1 VPIPNLLRVFKLDIK
16 PFSDYTLLPIYVRVA
31 DDLRAKLGHWPFDYG
46 AQLPGEIEL
55 AKAYNLSRGTIRA
68 ALDILAKEGLISR
81 QPGRGTLILF
91 PDAKDKARYRIAV
104 VWSIIRAVSSEM
116 FAGLE
121 SQVAEAG
128 CDLIFSTSEHE
139 PDKEAQIL
147 RRLLKSDID
156 GIVLYGTGDKSN
168 NGLLKAF
175 VEKGIPLILLDR
187 FVPELAEQVCWVT
200 SANQQGAYEVTRHLI
215 ELGHRRIAHIVW
227 TPDNEDI
234 NTLVERRAGYLQALS
249 EANLGLEP
257 VPVLSV
263 CGPAWYHANFAELFW
278 NFLDE
283 QRPTA
288 LFFNSDSAAFR
299 AIPYLEQHSTHVP
312 KDISVAGFDG
322 LRLPFDFKPLNLTT
336 VIQDFSRLGKE
347 AGRAVIEMIRHPKR
361 ESLHVR
367 VPVTLH
373 IGETSAPFIRRD
385 SSKGVRYLA
394 KGTS

>member
-1 VPIPNLLRVFKLDIK
+1 VDIK

-31 DDLRAKLGHWPFDYG
+31 DDLRAKLGHSPFDYG
-46 AQLPGEIEL
+46 AQLPGELDL

-68 ALDILAKEGLISR
+68 ALDILAREGLISR
-81 QPGRGTLILF
+81 QPGRGTLILP

-139 PDKEAQIL
+139 PTKEAQIL
-147 RRLLKSDID
+147 SRLLNYDID
-156 GIVLYGTGDKSN
+156 GIVVYGTGDKSN
-168 NGLLKAF
+168 NGLLRAF
-175 VEKGIPLILLDR
+175 VEKEIPLIMLDR
-187 FVPELAEQVCWVT
+187 FVPELREQVCWVT
-200 SANQQGAYEVTRHLI
+200 SANQQGAYDLTRHLF

-249 EANLGLEP
+249 EANLDLDQARI
-257 VPVLSV
+257 LSV
-263 CGPAWYHANFAELFW
+263 CGPAWYHSNFPELFW
-278 NFLDE
+278 NFVSE
-283 QRPTA
+283 QRPSA

-299 AIPYLEQHSTHVP
+299 AIPLLKKRGIHVP
-312 KDISVAGFDG
+312 QDVSVAGFDG
-322 LRLPFDFKPLNLTT
+322 LRLPFDFEPLNLTT
-336 VIQDFSRLGKE
+336 VVQDFTRLGRE
-347 AGRAVIEMIRHPKR
+347 AGRAVIEMIRHPRR
-361 ESLHVR
+361 EALHLR

-373 IGETSAPFIRRD
+373 IGETSAEFKSSS
-385 SSKGVRYLA
+385 SSKGVPYLTTDA
-394 KGTS
+394 G

>member
-1 VPIPNLLRVFKLDIK
+1 VDIK
-16 PFSDYTLLPIYVRVA
+16 PFSDYNLLPIYVRVA
-31 DDLRAKLGHWPFDYG
+31 DDLRAKLGHSPFDYG
-46 AQLPGEIEL
+46 AQLPGEMDL

-68 ALDILAKEGLISR
+68 ALDILAREGLISR
-81 QPGRGTLILF
+81 QPGRGTLILS

-147 RRLLKSDID
+147 SRLLNSDID
-156 GIVLYGTGDKSN
+156 GIVLYGTGDKNN

-175 VEKGIPLILLDR
+175 IERETPLILLDR
-187 FVPELAEQVCWVT
+187 FVPELREQVSWVT

-215 ELGHRRIAHIVW
+215 ELGHRRIAHIIW
-227 TPDNEDI
+227 TPDNENI
-234 NTLVERRAGYLQALS
+234 NTVVERRAGYLQALS
-249 EANLGLEP
+249 EANLDLEP
-257 VPVLSV
+257 TPVLSV
-263 CGPAWYHANFAELFW
+263 CGPAWYQSNFPELFR
-278 NFLDE
+278 NFLNE

-288 LFFNSDSAAFR
+288 LFFNNDSSAFR
-299 AIPYLEQHSTHVP
+299 AIPLLGQHGLHVP

-322 LRLPFDFKPLNLTT
+322 LRLPFDFKPLNLTS
-336 VIQDFSRLGKE
+336 VVQDFRRLGQE

-373 IGETSAPFIRRD
+373 IGETSAPYISND
-385 SSKGVRYLA
+385 SSKGGPYLT
-394 KGTS
+394 KGGS

>member
-1 VPIPNLLRVFKLDIK
+1 VPILNLLQVFKVDIK
-16 PFSDYTLLPIYVRVA
+16 PFSDYNLLPIYVRVA
-31 DDLRAKLGHWPFDYG
+31 DDLRGKLGHSPFDYG
-46 AQLPGEIEL
+46 AQLPGEMDL

-81 QPGRGTLILF
+81 QPGRGTLILS

-104 VWSIIRAVSSEM
+104 VWSIIRGVSSEM

-147 RRLLKSDID
+147 SRLLNSDID
-156 GIVLYGTGDKSN
+156 GIVIYGTGDERN

-175 VEKGIPLILLDR
+175 VEKEIPVILLDR
-187 FVPELAEQVCWVT
+187 FVPELREQVCWVT
-200 SANQQGAYEVTRHLI
+200 SANQPGAFEVTRHLI
-215 ELGHRRIAHIVW
+215 ELGHRRIAHVVW
-227 TPDNEDI
+227 TPDNENI

-249 EANLGLEP
+249 EAKLDIEMASI
-257 VPVLSV
+257 LSV
-263 CGPAWYHANFAELFW
+263 SGPAWDHSNFPERFW
-278 NFLDE
+278 KLLNE
-283 QRPTA
+283 YRPTA

-299 AIPYLEQHSTHVP
+299 AIPLLKQHGLHVP

-336 VIQDFSRLGKE
+336 VVQDFSRLGKE
-347 AGRAVIEMIRHPKR
+347 AGHAVIEMIRHPKR
-361 ESLHVR
+361 ESLHIR

-373 IGETSAPFIRRD
+373 IGETSAPFISNA
-385 SSKGVRYLA
+385 SSKGVPYLT
-394 KGTS
+394 KGAG